1 MMLKERGWGKYHRN
15 PVSMPESELRK
26 NLAPYAV
33 VGRSHADVDQAR
45 VLKREREETAARR
58 VMSAQRQKENKKML
72 KEARRTERIL
82 KRSQAVFEEDVGTR
96 APTSYTQLHQDR
108 NHGTTATGRK
118 RQHTRQQRGGKAGG
132 KAGGGMEAPGGS
144 ARNIRMSRRATSD
157 LRAPY
162 ENKRRPHD
170 LPSKH
175 WSPPTKSGKVRRNND
190 RRG

>member
-1 MMLKERGWGKYHRN
+1 MLKK
-15 PVSMPESELRK
+15 
-26 NLAPYAV
+26 
-33 VGRSHADVDQAR
+33 
-45 VLKREREETAARR
+45 
-58 VMSAQRQKENKKML
+58 
-72 KEARRTERIL
+72 ARRTERIL

-108 NHGTTATGRK
+108 NHGTTATRRK